1 MTSTT
6 KSSLLGCT
14 AAILWMAAPAHAAAD
29 AATDTAANTAA
40 TTGAADTGTA
50 AGEGPTSS
58 VREPVSGQTTT
69 SQSAGQANDATSL
82 TTADI
87 IVTGTAQIAQAPSLA
102 SLTTTQPQAAVSHD
116 YIQNAAPVTAD
127 FSELAVLTPGV
138 TLSGG
143 NNGFGLGESKLSIRG
158 FQDGEYNVTYDS
170 IPFSDTNNPTHHS
183 TSFFPSNTIETLVV
197 DRGPGNA
204 SQLGQATYGG
214 NFNIYSRAAADT
226 FGMRADFTAGSF
238 DTYVGRAELQTG
250 AIDKLGG
257 AKLVVTGQVMDS
269 QGALTY
275 SPTHSKN
282 IFAKAVVPIG
292 THNTLTVMAT
302 YNANV
307 YYQADKGTG
316 TCGIASTGPGTNTGD
331 ITGNNCTSGALAV
344 YGRYFGMTND
354 KSVSNQYAQ
363 DYYGYNRTAKQTD
376 FEYIRLQSELAPGL
390 TLDNRVYMY
399 GYTNHTLSG
408 QDGTGQTANTVVL
421 TPGSKAVAGIP
432 GYDKLNKYRTIGYIG
447 EADYN
452 FSKGRLRVGGWYET
466 SDSSRHLIDYDVS
479 TMQPNYIEKS
489 VSGLTS
495 QPPANVQYLQDS
507 GWNQYQLFAEFEY
520 RPVKGLSIT
529 PGVKY
534 VHFTRSINAP
544 VNQKSRAP
552 LYDKATWTSTL
563 PFVTANYAIT
573 SNWTTYFQFAK
584 GMYVPDLSSFYSA
597 SPNLADSL
605 SQLKPQTSTNYQ
617 FGTVYHGH
625 KFALDADI
633 YKIDVN
639 NKIASP
645 TTAGADSSLLVNIGT
660 VHYKGVE
667 GQVSVFPLPGLTLF
681 ANASYNE
688 ATNGTTDQ
696 QIANTPFTTEALGVF
711 YHHGPVYAS
720 YTHKFTGAQYT
731 SEADVNAPFRLYRI
745 AGYSIGDLSLGYDFG
760 HVRLSINVNNL
771 FDNDQVSQVKNSAK
785 GAPTTTGLN
794 GKPVQSG
801 YGPYDQLLFN
811 APRSV
816 LGTITVKI

>member
-1 MTSTT
+1 
-6 KSSLLGCT
+6 
-14 AAILWMAAPAHAAAD
+14 
-29 AATDTAANTAA
+29 
-40 TTGAADTGTA
+40 
-50 AGEGPTSS
+50 
-58 VREPVSGQTTT
+58 
-69 SQSAGQANDATSL
+69 
-82 TTADI
+82 
-87 IVTGTAQIAQAPSLA
+87 
-102 SLTTTQPQAAVSHD
+102 
-116 YIQNAAPVTAD
+116 
-127 FSELAVLTPGV
+127 
-138 TLSGG
+138 
-143 NNGFGLGESKLSIRG
+143 
-158 FQDGEYNVTYDS
+158 
-170 IPFSDTNNPTHHS
+170 
-183 TSFFPSNTIETLVV
+183 
-197 DRGPGNA
+197 
-204 SQLGQATYGG
+204 
-214 NFNIYSRAAADT
+214 
-226 FGMRADFTAGSF
+226 
-238 DTYVGRAELQTG
+238 
-250 AIDKLGG
+250 
-257 AKLVVTGQVMDS
+257 
-269 QGALTY
+269 
-275 SPTHSKN
+275 
-282 IFAKAVVPIG
+282 VVPIG
-292 THNTLTVMAT
+292 TRNTLTVMAT

-316 TCGIASTGPGTNTGD
+316 TCGIASTGPNTNTGD
-331 ITGNNCTSGALAV
+331 ITGNACTSGALAV

-660 VHYKGVE
+660 CVDAPRIARGFSEIFRRSAVVRPLDVALTPRAGMQSEERDHIGSASLMARVPGLVCLVLDLKSLPHNP
-667 GQVSVFPLPGLTLF
+667 QSISLPGPQPLGLTTLM
-681 ANASYNE
+681 
-688 ATNGTTDQ
+688 
-696 QIANTPFTTEALGVF
+696 
-711 YHHGPVYAS
+711 
-720 YTHKFTGAQYT
+720 
-731 SEADVNAPFRLYRI
+731 
-745 AGYSIGDLSLGYDFG
+745 
-760 HVRLSINVNNL
+760 
-771 FDNDQVSQVKNSAK
+771 
-785 GAPTTTGLN
+785 PTTPTVTFLTCHHS
-794 GKPVQSG
+794 P
-801 YGPYDQLLFN
+801 DN
-811 APRSV
+811 ARRSCWPMRQQPPFSACGQATCPASCPAAR
-816 LGTITVKI
+816 LCARSILS